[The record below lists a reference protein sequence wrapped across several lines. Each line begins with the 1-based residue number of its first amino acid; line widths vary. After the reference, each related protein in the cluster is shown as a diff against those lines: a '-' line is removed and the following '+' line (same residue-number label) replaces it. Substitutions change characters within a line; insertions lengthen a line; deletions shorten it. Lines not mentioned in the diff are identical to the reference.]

1 MLYDM
6 AIVRTYLTETCMRT
20 PELLDSHS
28 DSIIQK
34 QTTNMLFKLL
44 KKNQLAQHF
53 VFQHTKLTV
62 PLPSKQMYKFQT
74 IEYLFFPLD

>member
-1 MLYDM
+1 MDPVWYGCNM
-6 AIVRTYLTETCMRT
+6 YLTKIRMRT

-44 KKNQLAQHF
+44 EKKNSLH
-53 VFQHTKLTV
+53 
-62 PLPSKQMYKFQT
+62 S
-74 IEYLFFPLD
+74 ILFFNIQS